1 MPGTI
6 QKLEGAWHLFNS
18 KRYYKILLYK
28 NGNRKEFDPRLFS
41 SFNGGEYTYLFYLNQ
56 KNKNYFSKNFK
67 VFIINIV
74 EIRKNAILHI

>member
-28 NGNRKEFDPRLFS
+28 NGNRKESLS
-41 SFNGGEYTYLFYLNQ
+41 STIFIFNGGEYTYISNQ

-67 VFIINIV
+67 VFKIYIV
-74 EIRKNAILHI
+74 EIMKNAILHI